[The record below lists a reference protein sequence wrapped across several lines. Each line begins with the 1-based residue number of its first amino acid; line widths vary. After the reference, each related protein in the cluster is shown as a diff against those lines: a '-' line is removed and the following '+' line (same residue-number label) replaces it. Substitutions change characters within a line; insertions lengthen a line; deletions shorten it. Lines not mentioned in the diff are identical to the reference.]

1 MIELSYANIRSGRTC
16 SHSGGTPYNGLYVE
30 APSERGTFSGSRV
43 GISQVVIEVV
53 ELTNKIQK
61 YIN

>member
-1 MIELSYANIRSGRTC
+1 MRTSDLAELVRIP
-16 SHSGGTPYNGLYVE
+16 GGTPYNGLYVE